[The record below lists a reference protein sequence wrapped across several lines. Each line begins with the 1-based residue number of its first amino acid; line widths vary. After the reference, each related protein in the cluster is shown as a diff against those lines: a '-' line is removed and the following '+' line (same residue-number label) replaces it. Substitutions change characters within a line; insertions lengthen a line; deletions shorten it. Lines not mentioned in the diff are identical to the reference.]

1 MKKCFWGI
9 LVLSFLMLFS
19 SVGVSA
25 EAWTGKVDTEWYK
38 AEESSFSLKSP
49 EELAGLA
56 AIVNG
61 TAEDIEQDNFS
72 GKTITLAANLDLG
85 GSFTGGVWDN
95 SKVSWTPIGTNVTPF
110 AGIFDGNGYNISNL
124 YIKSTGKYQGLFG
137 SVSGKVKNLNITSGF
152 VYGAGY
158 LGGITGYLDK
168 GALILNCSNNAT
180 VSGTTSST
188 LCGGIAG
195 GAAMG
200 GQSYVVNC
208 YNSADISGAS
218 YIGGIAGRYGCY
230 LNCYNTGDIY
240 ASMTRSNGSYCGG
253 IANGSYSSDTFENCY
268 NLGDV
273 SAKNSKYKGGIAAT
287 ANGTFKNCYS
297 LKTDTVN
304 TSVYAT
310 SAGDLEG
317 AVSKNEAEM
326 KSIASDLG
334 SGYLAD
340 TENINNGYPILKW
353 QKKVD
358 DKYNYDPDESE
369 GLDISSEGIL
379 EETAGGFKVKMNR
392 LLQYT
397 SLEVSDFTV
406 TATENNT
413 SVEISNLTIEVSSDE
428 SNTIVTFNFDKFRA
442 NVSVKYT
449 VQYQSG
455 SEYEKSF
462 TTPNTDQW
470 NDYSAYSFSSGD
482 GSALNPY
489 IIETA
494 EELAFLG
501 RTSSSNNGYAN
512 KFFKLANDMDLSA
525 RYWTPISQFKGFFNG
540 NNKTISGLKTVDS
553 SYGGLFDAVNNVQNS
568 EYVAVIENLHF
579 KDCNT
584 FRGTLA
590 NMVGCVRISNCTVNG
605 GTVSGKGT
613 NDSYSGGL
621 IAQINTAY
629 ANTSTIIDRC
639 YSTAT
644 VENSAIVG
652 GLVGAING
660 GNDPKPVYITDCWTG
675 GTVVTNETGT
685 YTSYSG
691 GIVGSVQTKAYGIV
705 MTNCFSTAD
714 VSGRS
719 KLVGGLIGNVE
730 ISGQNAIFGKISI
743 THSAALGSALTSTDV
758 QAAGGRIVGNGDAVA
773 ASEKGTF
780 GNNYALD
787 TMTVLGKIVTEDEST
802 ASSAITQDTLST
814 KAFWEN
820 ELFFDFSE
828 EGAWEWTKDSV
839 ESAHPFLKADLF
851 SDESALYLSMEPRD
865 ATKYSTVP
873 AAFAVAAAGGA
884 LGYTYEWYVSTDDGK
899 TWSDEPIGDSDTLT
913 IDDKIYESGTRFR
926 CVVADQAGQMVTSE
940 AAVLTVTSAKYKPE
954 DAVKDLESYYD
965 ENGVINRA
973 KVAFG
978 LATVKDDF
986 SEMTVDTHF
995 WLDYSGRFNGLGRA
1009 DSAFPFSMMDNYAL
1023 GIDPTRLTQTGDGQV
1038 RVSNL
1043 LNTILRAQ
1051 DEQTGNIYYNFS
1063 YYPIYEEDLP
1073 VIILGLEMYFDGGEW
1088 GNEKE
1093 GTKLGRD
1100 GAIEYFFTKSLVEHE
1115 KSGGLELEYSDTV
1128 DGTRDRDSSN
1138 IKIQRS
1144 LAEAAILAAR
1154 LVDDPKWGDQA
1165 EEALSGLMKTLEY
1178 LYDTRDETEGV
1189 TAFVYTESLA
1199 RYVSALIAAGNA
1211 TDNWFKQTAY
1221 FNLADEIV
1229 KEQLLPAKCI
1239 DGSYY
1244 AIAGE
1249 SSVSGDA
1256 DATAAVMMA
1265 LGDYENQ
1272 SSILMDYVFD
1282 IPDESAAANDLAEI
1296 EINSPVTA
1304 DLELP
1309 VSGLYGS
1316 EITWETSD
1324 KNIISA
1330 AGKVNRGAEDKTVTL
1345 TATAT
1350 KGEAVASR
1358 SFELVVK
1365 ADADAATDAIDA
1377 VLAGLS
1383 VPIETIHDI
1392 ALGVSADDSVTLT
1405 WTSSDETVL
1414 ASDGTVVRPAVGERD
1429 KEVTLTATAV
1439 QGEVSKTKEFTVKVY
1454 AETGD
1459 SLQEAYYLTRDKYLN
1474 DKSISGYWEVWAAYA
1489 ALGDYITDPAN
1500 GYSVS
1505 INPPSS
1511 DWYGTQ
1517 YGASVN
1523 AIVAMGENPYD
1534 YLDKNWVE
1542 LLQKNYGGPF
1552 AGPAFSELGM
1562 EAAGA
1567 SSDYYTPSAAA
1578 GISATTQE
1586 SLAPGIDIAGWATV
1600 ILAAH
1605 HNDGIAENEDVKNS
1619 SEFIINHLKNER
1631 GISETGN
1638 FGNVNFISTGCGIM
1652 GMAALYSVG
1661 YEEADVTTWANET
1674 TGKTPV
1680 DAVYDQCF
1688 LRNEYY
1694 IPNYDEQIE
1703 IAVCDLYNAKYNGGT
1718 SAWISCRVSAE
1729 KLEAQKA
1736 KAAEILE
1743 NRDLYEAE
1751 SIEAIETALETVNG
1765 ISEERLSKSIADYGE
1780 EYYALY
1786 DAVRY
1791 AQRIGQAEKDAEAA
1805 AAVSEQ
1811 LNALVNAESIT
1822 LDDKSAVEAA
1832 RAAYDALTEDQQAAV
1847 DAKAVQRLTEAEA
1860 KIEALSGKELGDIS
1874 KFTDVKEG
1882 DWFYDSV
1889 DYVVSNGVFYGTSA
1903 TTFSPQDPMTRA
1915 MFITVVGRHAG
1926 VKDSDSA
1933 SPVYAYFDD
1942 VVSGQYYASHVKWG
1956 VDNGVTL
1963 GIGGGLFGTNNSIT
1977 RQDMATMMVRYAKV
1991 IGMNLPEADGTLFAD
2006 DGEISD
2012 YAKDAVYR
2020 LKAAGILYGREN
2032 NVFDPKATCTR
2043 AEVAAVLQRFMTHKD
2058 TVVMT
2063 MEKFTLGQGYVIEP
2077 MLVEVEEGDTA
2088 ADVFM
2093 RAAKEKGMEYRCS
2106 YSSGTF
2112 YLGAVK
2118 DNDTG
2123 EAVIP
2128 QYILDAAGGEVSGR
2142 NTENWLG
2149 EFDYNGTA
2157 GWMIIV
2163 NNKKPTDTNG
2173 FELGAGQTEVKPGDV
2188 IRWMFTVVGL
2198 GRDLGIDQIASNNL
2212 ITAADKDALT
2222 AAVAKA
2228 DSKTKD
2234 SDAYKAALQVLMNL
2248 QASQAEV
2255 DAALDALK

>member
-1 MKKCFWGI
+1 MTKRYIIPYLLSLFLI
-9 LVLSFLMLFS
+9 LSLSL
-19 SVGVSA
+19 GVSA
-25 EAWTGKVDTEWYK
+25 
-38 AEESSFSLKSP
+38 AEP
-49 EELAGLA
+49 EGNWNDLEE
-56 AIVNG
+56 VQNR
-61 TAEDIEQDNFS
+61 
-72 GKTITLAANLDLG
+72 TLEG
-85 GSFTGGVWDN
+85 
-95 SKVSWTPIGTNVTPF
+95 
-110 AGIFDGNGYNISNL
+110 
-124 YIKSTGKYQGLFG
+124 
-137 SVSGKVKNLNITSGF
+137 
-152 VYGAGY
+152 
-158 LGGITGYLDK
+158 
-168 GALILNCSNNAT
+168 
-180 VSGTTSST
+180 
-188 LCGGIAG
+188 
-195 GAAMG
+195 
-200 GQSYVVNC
+200 
-208 YNSADISGAS
+208 
-218 YIGGIAGRYGCY
+218 
-230 LNCYNTGDIY
+230 
-240 ASMTRSNGSYCGG
+240 
-253 IANGSYSSDTFENCY
+253 
-268 NLGDV
+268 
-273 SAKNSKYKGGIAAT
+273 
-287 ANGTFKNCYS
+287 NGTFSDPYLIQDECDLAYFSYNTTKNRY
-297 LKTDTVN
+297 
-304 TSVYAT
+304 
-310 SAGDLEG
+310 
-317 AVSKNEAEM
+317 
-326 KSIASDLG
+326 
-334 SGYLAD
+334 
-340 TENINNGYPILKW
+340 
-353 QKKVD
+353 
-358 DKYNYDPDESE
+358 
-369 GLDISSEGIL
+369 
-379 EETAGGFKVKMNR
+379 
-392 LLQYT
+392 
-397 SLEVSDFTV
+397 
-406 TATENNT
+406 TATTKDPYQN
-413 SVEISNLTIEVSSDE
+413 
-428 SNTIVTFNFDKFRA
+428 KF
-442 NVSVKYT
+442 VK
-449 VQYQSG
+449 
-455 SEYEKSF
+455 
-462 TTPNTDQW
+462 
-470 NDYSAYSFSSGD
+470 
-482 GSALNPY
+482 
-489 IIETA
+489 ITA
-494 EELAFLG
+494 EEL
-501 RTSSSNNGYAN
+501 
-512 KFFKLANDMDLSA
+512 DMSA
-525 RYWTPISQFKGFFNG
+525 HYWTPAIFSGYFDGNNCVIKGITVNVTKKPTGYTTSAAGFFYVLNTAAIT
-540 NNKTISGLKTVDS
+540 NNIL
-553 SYGGLFDAVNNVQNS
+553 NNVCVVQN
-568 EYVAVIENLHF
+568 VHLENPQISS
-579 KDCNT
+579 
-584 FRGTLA
+584 TLTSTNA
-590 NMVGCVRISNCTVNG
+590 GALAGIAQNVRISNCTVSG
-605 GTVSGKGT
+605 GSVSGEKVIAG
-613 NDSYSGGL
+613 GGL
-621 IAQINTAY
+621 I
-629 ANTSTIIDRC
+629 
-639 YSTAT
+639 
-644 VENSAIVG
+644 
-652 GLVGAING
+652 GALR
-660 GNDPKPVYITDCWTG
+660 DKTG
-675 GTVVTNETGT
+675 GDISLIER
-685 YTSYSG
+685 
-691 GIVGSVQTKAYGIV
+691 
-705 MTNCFSTAD
+705 CFSTASVTSTASAGGLIGSYGSSENGGQITLSDCWSGGD
-714 VSGRS
+714 VSGGS
-719 KLVGGLIGNVE
+719 YVGGLIGYIGSKAYGMDIDHCYSISSVTGNGSKIGGLIGFAEANGTNSTRYINEVNIQESVAINPSLLSELEGNV
-730 ISGQNAIFGKISI
+730 
-743 THSAALGSALTSTDV
+743 SA
-758 QAAGGRIVGNGDAVA
+758 GRIVGNGADIV
-773 ASEKGTF
+773 ETQKGILA
-780 GNNYALD
+780 NNHALD
-787 TMTVLGKIVTEDEST
+787 VMTVLGQYADDDDSVNGSGVRRETIM
-802 ASSAITQDTLST
+802 TQT
-814 KAFWEN
+814 FWEDTVG
-820 ELFFDFSE
+820 FDFSE
-828 EGAWEWTKDSV
+828 NGAWVWDDAAAENGRPV
-839 ESAHPFLKADLF
+839 LKNNELCDCMSLGF
-851 SDESALYLSMEPRD
+851 SMEPRD
-865 ATKYSTVP
+865 STVYKTM
-873 AAFAVAAAGGA
+873 AATFGVTASGGA
-884 LGYTYEWYVSTDDGK
+884 MGYTYQWQIMTADDEEWQDVEDAMEAAFTVNYGTGY
-899 TWSDEPIGDSDTLT
+899 LT
-913 IDDKIYESGTRFR
+913 GTQVR
-926 CVVADQAGQMVTSE
+926 CIVTDQAGQT
-940 AAVLTVTSAKYKPE
+940 AVSASAELTVVNAKYTAE
-954 DAVKDLESYYD
+954 DASKALVAYYRD
-965 ENGVINRA
+965 KGTLSSPKE
-973 KVAFG
+973 AFG
-978 LATVKDDF
+978 LASANADL
-986 SEMTVDTHF
+986 SEFTADLPF
-995 WLDYSGRFNGLGRA
+995 WTTYSKRYGSA
-1009 DSAFPFSMMDNYAL
+1009 DVSFEAYPWILMDSYAL
-1023 GIDPTRLTQTGDGQV
+1023 GTDPHSYIETDGGNSIV
-1038 RVSNL
+1038 KNL
-1043 LNTILRAQ
+1043 FVAFLNQQ
-1051 DEQTGNIYYNFS
+1051 DEETGEIFYDFC
-1063 YYPIYEEDLP
+1063 YYPIPQNTLP
-1073 VIILGLEMYFDGGEW
+1073 SIILGLEMYFDGGEW
-1088 GNEKE
+1088 GNEAE

-1100 GAIEYFFTKSLVEHE
+1100 GAIEYFFSRLKDHS
-1115 KSGGLELEYSDTV
+1115 SGGLVFELEEREFFYP
-1128 DGTRDRDSSN
+1128 SSLRTQSEEFN
-1138 IKIQRS
+1138 IREQLLFS
-1144 LAEAAILAAR
+1144 EAAILAAR

-1178 LYDTRDETEGV
+1178 LYDTREDT
-1189 TAFVYTESLA
+1189 TDHSSFTYSESLA

-1239 DGSYY
+1239 DGSYN

-1249 SSVSGDA
+1249 SSVTGDA

-1350 KGEAVASR
+1350 KGEAVATR

-1392 ALGVSADDSVTLT
+1392 VLGVSADDSVTLT

-1414 ASDGTVVRPAVGERD
+1414 ASDGTVVRPTVGESD
-1429 KEVTLTATAV
+1429 NEVTLTATAV

-1474 DKSISGYWEVWAAYA
+1474 HKNLGSYWKVWAAYA

-1500 GYSVS
+1500 GYVIGVAS
-1505 INPPSS
+1505 PSS

-1534 YLDKNWVE
+1534 YLDKNWVQ
-1542 LLQKNYGGPF
+1542 LLKDNYGGPY
-1552 AGPAFSELGM
+1552 AGTVYSELGM

-1567 SSDYYTPSAAA
+1567 GSDYYTPSAAA
-1578 GISATTQE
+1578 GINMTKE
-1586 SLAPGIDIAGWATV
+1586 ENMKLGIDIAGWAAV

-1605 HNDGIAENEDVKNS
+1605 HGEDDVDAAAENFISYLKNS
-1619 SEFIINHLKNER
+1619 MGVSEN
-1631 GISETGN
+1631 GN
-1638 FGNVNFISTGCGIM
+1638 FATSSGGNVNFISTGCGIM

-1661 YEEADVTTWANET
+1661 YEEADVTAWANET

-1688 LRNEYY
+1688 LRNEQY
-1694 IPNYDEQIE
+1694 ISGYDEQIE

-1718 SAWISCRVSAE
+1718 STWISCRVSAE

-1805 AAVSEQ
+1805 AVVSEQ
-1811 LNALVNAESIT
+1811 LNVLGDAESIT
-1822 LDDKSAVEAA
+1822 LDDKSAVEAARAAYDALTKDQKALVDEDALAKLTAAEDKITALEKDAQGEAAIAAAEKAMFALPDKANVTLKDAEAVEAA

-1889 DYVVSNGVFYGTSA
+1889 DYVVSNGVFNGTSA

-2020 LKAAGILYGREN
+2020 LKAAGILTGREN

-2063 MEKFTLGQGYVIEP
+2063 MEKFTLGRGYVIEP

-2112 YLGAVK
+2112 YLSTVK

-2163 NNKKPTDTNG
+2163 NNKKPTDANG

>member
-1 MKKCFWGI
+1 M
-9 LVLSFLMLFS
+9 
-19 SVGVSA
+19 
-25 EAWTGKVDTEWYK
+25 
-38 AEESSFSLKSP
+38 
-49 EELAGLA
+49 
-56 AIVNG
+56 
-61 TAEDIEQDNFS
+61 
-72 GKTITLAANLDLG
+72 
-85 GSFTGGVWDN
+85 
-95 SKVSWTPIGTNVTPF
+95 
-110 AGIFDGNGYNISNL
+110 
-124 YIKSTGKYQGLFG
+124 
-137 SVSGKVKNLNITSGF
+137 
-152 VYGAGY
+152 
-158 LGGITGYLDK
+158 
-168 GALILNCSNNAT
+168 NCSNNVNINASQRLGGI
-180 VSGTTSST
+180 VGTSS
-188 LCGGIAG
+188 GGHIL
-195 GAAMG
+195 
-200 GQSYVVNC
+200 NC
-208 YNSADISGAS
+208 YNSGAVTGTNYSAGIVGRGSSNIS
-218 YIGGIAGRYGCY
+218 
-230 LNCYNTGDIY
+230 NCYNTGTITASSNY
-240 ASMTRSNGSYCGG
+240 ASG
-253 IANGSYSSDTFENCY
+253 IAYQGTFINCY
-268 NLGDV
+268 NIGV
-273 SAKNSKYKGGIAAT
+273 ISSTKPGGICYSNSNT
-287 ANGTFKNCYS
+287 LTNCFS
-297 LKTDTVN
+297 LKTDLINSKVN
-304 TSVYAT
+304 AT
-310 SAGDLEG
+310 YNGDVSEK
-317 AVSKNEAEM
+317 AVSKNEEEM
-326 KSIASDLG
+326 KSIASALG
-334 SGYLAD
+334 SGYLVD
-340 TENINNGYPILKW
+340 DGNINNGYPILKW

-358 DKYNYDPDESE
+358 DKYNYDPDEIE
-369 GLDISSEGIL
+369 GMDIAADSITDVTDS
-379 EETAGGFKVKMNR
+379 GFTVKMDR
-392 LLQYT
+392 ILTYSTLYAA
-397 SLEVSDFTV
+397 DFTV
-406 TATENNT
+406 MIVYDD
-413 SVEISNLTIEVSSDE
+413 VEEVASDLAISVSSDE
-428 SNTIVTFNFDKFRA
+428 TNTLVHFSFAKMYAESTAYYK
-442 NVSVKYT
+442 
-449 VQYQSG
+449 VQYHQGTVYS
-455 SEYEKSF
+455 SSSV
-462 TTPNTDQW
+462 TTGASDQW
-470 NDYSAYSFSSGD
+470 IDYSAKSYAKGD
-482 GSALNPY
+482 GSADSPY

-494 EELAFLG
+494 AQLARLG
-501 RTSSSNNGYAN
+501 KLSSSANNYYAN
-512 KFFKLANDMDLSA
+512 TFFELSSDIDLSGK
-525 RYWTPISQFKGFFNG
+525 YWTPAQFNG
-540 NNKTISGLKTVDS
+540 FLNGKNHQIKGLDTTN
-553 SYGGLFDAVNNVQNS
+553 GGLFKYLNCELYNGLVS
-568 EYVAVIENLHF
+568 GTTGYVAVVENLHF
-579 KDCNT
+579 VEPNVLY
-584 FRGTLA
+584 GTLSSNA
-590 NMVGCVRISNCTVNG
+590 ADVRISNCTVSG
-605 GTVSGKGT
+605 GTVSG
-613 NDSYSGGL
+613 SFVGGL
-621 IAQINTAY
+621 IGSLY
-629 ANTSTIIDRC
+629 AMNNDVITVVDRC
-639 YSTAT
+639 SATANVSGYSCAGGLIGR
-644 VENSAIVG
+644 IVG
-652 GLVGAING
+652 SSALTSKN
-660 GNDPKPVYITDCWTG
+660 PVYVTNSWTG
-675 GTVVTNETGT
+675 GTVST
-685 YTSYSG
+685 YTKAPIGNGYSAG
-691 GIVGSVQTKAYGIV
+691 GIVGTINNYANGIT
-705 MTNCFSTAD
+705 MESCFSTAGI
-714 VSGRS
+714 SG
-719 KLVGGLIGNVE
+719 VGQAIGGLLGYADITKTGITGIVD
-730 ISGQNAIFGKISI
+730 ISN
-743 THSAALGSALTSTDV
+743 SAALNDSIGSTHESAF
-758 QAAGGRIVGNGDAVA
+758 GGRIVSNGNNIVTA
-773 ASEKGTF
+773 EKGILS
-780 GNNYALD
+780 NNYGFD
-787 TMTVLGKIVTEDEST
+787 TMSVLGESVSDNDSSNGIGISKEEVFLKSYWENTLYFDFTEGIWNWDENAIANGYPTLNKNILSEST
-802 ASSAITQDTLST
+802 R
-814 KAFWEN
+814 
-820 ELFFDFSE
+820 
-828 EGAWEWTKDSV
+828 
-839 ESAHPFLKADLF
+839 
-851 SDESALYLSMEPRD
+851 LYLSMEPRD
-865 ATKYSTVP
+865 ATAYNSILNPVK
-873 AAFAVAAAGGA
+873 AIFAVTASGGA
-884 LGYTYEWYVSTDDGK
+884 IGYKYQWEYFDNVANNWSKIRDENASTLEIGKDDPYK
-899 TWSDEPIGDSDTLT
+899 D
-913 IDDKIYESGTRFR
+913 GTVFR
-926 CVVADQAGQMVTSE
+926 CVVTDQSGQTVISE
-940 AAVLTVTSAKYKPE
+940 TAVLTITSAKYKPE
-954 DAVKDLESYYD
+954 DALKDLSSYYEEKGEITRAKEAIGIATINKD
-965 ENGVINRA
+965 LTIVIENENGEKVTTPYRIN
-973 KVAFG
+973 
-978 LATVKDDF
+978 LP
-986 SEMTVDTHF
+986 F
-995 WLDYSGRFNGLGRA
+995 WTTYSYRYPKSGT
-1009 DSAFPFSMMDNYAL
+1009 DSDSYPFAMIDSYVQ
-1023 GIDPTRLTQTGDGQV
+1023 GIDPHSYIQTGDG
-1038 RVSNL
+1038 
-1043 LNTILRAQ
+1043 NTIVVDLFKQVLERQ
-1051 DEQTGNIYYNFS
+1051 NEETGNIYYDFS
-1063 YYPIYEEDLP
+1063 YYWMKEESLP
-1073 VIILGLEMYFDGGEW
+1073 AIILGLEMYFDGGEW

-1115 KSGGLELEYSDTV
+1115 KSGGLELDYSDTI
-1128 DGTRDRDSSN
+1128 DRSRDRDSSSN
-1138 IKIQRS
+1138 MTIQRS
-1144 LAEAAILAAR
+1144 IAEAAILAAR

-1178 LYDTRDETEGV
+1178 LYDTKDETAGV
-1189 TAFVYTESLA
+1189 SAFVYTESLA

-1211 TDNWFKQTAY
+1211 TDNWFKQTSY

-1229 KEQLLPAKCI
+1229 KNDIMSAKCI
-1239 DGSYY
+1239 DGSYN

-1350 KGEAVASR
+1350 KGEAVATR

-1392 ALGVSADDSVTLT
+1392 APGVSADDSVTLT

-1414 ASDGTVVRPAVGERD
+1414 ASDGTVVRPAVGESD

-1552 AGPAFSELGM
+1552 AGPVFSELGM

-1661 YEEADVTTWANET
+1661 YEEADVTAWANET

-1688 LRNEYY
+1688 LRNEQY
-1694 IPNYDEQIE
+1694 ISGYDEQIE

-1832 RAAYDALTEDQQAAV
+1832 RAAYDALTKDQKALVDEDALAKLTAAEDKITALEKDAQGEAAIAAAEKAMFALPDKANVTLKDAEAVEAARAAYDALTEDQQAAV

-1956 VDNGVTL
+1956 VDNGVTV

-2020 LKAAGILYGREN
+2020 LKAAGILAGREN

-2043 AEVAAVLQRFMTHKD
+2043 AEVAAVLQRFMAHKD

-2063 MEKFTLGQGYVIEP
+2063 MEKFTLGRGYVIEP

-2112 YLGAVK
+2112 YLSTVK

-2163 NNKKPTDTNG
+2163 NNKKPTDANG